1 MKRRRRFHH
10 AMRAKSPTSATRSA
24 LVRAEALALD
34 DFGGVPL
41 VGGIPLVGGVPL
53 VGDVPVE
60 VDTHV
65 AVLVIV
71 PAKHDVRPFTTY
83 PELHWGAHDIL
94 LASVTVQLPIL
105 APFAG
110 TADASHEL
118 AAHVA
123 GLSEPI
129 EHGDAPETVY
139 PVSHTG

>member
-24 LVRAEALALD
+24 LARAEALALD
-34 DFGGVPL
+34 DVGGVPL
-41 VGGIPLVGGVPL
+41 VGG
-53 VGDVPVE
+53 VPVE

-65 AVLVIV
+65 AALVIV

-83 PELHWGAHDIL
+83 PKLHWGAHDIL